1 MEVFWSSAII
11 QLSLIRKNL
20 NQIAMW
26 NTEMHI
32 LQIGI
37 GAESMTSTEILKKT
51 QSIVTMDCTISA
63 FP

>member
-26 NTEMHI
+26 NTEMQI

-37 GAESMTSTEILKKT
+37 GAESMTSTVTLKKT
-51 QSIVTMDCTISA
+51 QSIATMDCTISA